1 MEAARALAGSAACGA
16 LGSARRASGSAASGS
31 GAGACASARARL
43 SRACVRR
50 WVAPTAEARPVDA
63 PRGSAAPTARP
74 TRWRERGA
82 GIGHRGARV
91 AARAAGD
98 SVGGDGERASP
109 RSPPARPRRPRR
121 VGASGASPGPSSP
134 ETAEAAPADTRAA
147 AAAARLRSERMKSP
161 AATAA
166 LSSVRARTAADR
178 AGRSL
183 DEQNLATSPVA
194 PSAPIAPSARS
205 RVEASSNKP
214 NDTKTK
220 EKEPKHGELAMLRRE
235 ASTILRALR
244 AARAAPGGLRG
255 AFGDDAG
262 AEKLF
267 EKLLDS
273 LCRAG
278 MVLHAADAL
287 REAIDSD
294 AKAKAKA
301 QGNENENGGSSSVTD
316 IVTPAAVETVVR
328 HAARAGRCRES
339 GALDAF
345 LEFRS
350 LTRRAYARAE
360 DVGVNGFSV
369 TETPHESA
377 RFPTLRSYTDVISAL
392 GKAEARRRRFRGGDS
407 AARAASD
414 SVAAVDVWRLLEE
427 DFAFLQTRG
436 DPDASRL
443 KLDGAAYTA
452 AAAAF
457 LAADDEASAEAL
469 IRAMRREG
477 IEPGARLYNVL
488 IAHFGYKRDVS
499 GVRNTERRMAVSKI
513 RPNAATHGA
522 RVAAYCR
529 CGELELA
536 ETALNSGR
544 ADPDAR
550 NRPTVRAYTALVQ
563 AFSNAGDVAEIDRVL
578 QMMRT
583 DGVSPNCHTYTV
595 AVDGLVERGNASEA
609 ERFVRD
615 MRAAGIQPS
624 AVTYNC
630 LLKSCVGAGTSS
642 SSLLDSM
649 DVERVSS
656 ESPRDRLRRAERVLR
671 EMREDGVATTVV
683 TYNTLIDAC
692 VCAGEPT
699 ESMFKILSALVDA
712 GHRPDVVTY
721 TTLLKHFG
729 KRGDVVAARWLMREM
744 ENDAHVRVDASALNA
759 LIDAFGRGGLTRE
772 AVAAASRMRDVDGH
786 EPDTNTYGAL
796 LDGFARVGD
805 DESAASLYAALRQKG
820 EGADK
825 RGWSPSWVSSS
836 EANETAKRERVGSD
850 ARPDARMR
858 AAVVAACAA
867 SVALTA
873 SALDSADQTNA
884 SLREKSSRLAGVVEA
899 VIADAAAE
907 ANDAASGV
915 AEAVELRKKWR
926 RESTVF
932 GIESSRTVRRVRANG
947 RGARG
952 GGGGVRFPV
961 NDGSGDVRAGCPVP
975 ASWGSPKPSSATGS
989 AADAASLSRRERR
1002 RDARTSDA
1010 AVSASGSASSPDAD
1024 GVTRGFEMWK
1034 HWLGLP
1040 SRYYANGELSE
1051 ESPAA
1056 PMTVAEKKETVAN
1069 ADAAG
1074 TARTSISRTETS
1086 AEKKYTRAEIAD
1098 AVRVLRAAASRKFPD
1113 DPETALRAALDAAGE
1128 GDAKRVA
1135 GDEERA

>member
-1 MEAARALAGSAACGA
+1 
-16 LGSARRASGSAASGS
+16 
-31 GAGACASARARL
+31 
-43 SRACVRR
+43 
-50 WVAPTAEARPVDA
+50 
-63 PRGSAAPTARP
+63 
-74 TRWRERGA
+74 
-82 GIGHRGARV
+82 
-91 AARAAGD
+91 
-98 SVGGDGERASP
+98 
-109 RSPPARPRRPRR
+109 
-121 VGASGASPGPSSP
+121 
-134 ETAEAAPADTRAA
+134 
-147 AAAARLRSERMKSP
+147 MKSP

-183 DEQNLATSPVA
+183 DELDATSPVA
-194 PSAPIAPSARS
+194 PSAPIAASARS
-205 RVEASSNKP
+205 ITREASTNTP

-267 EKLLDS
+267 EKLLDA

-294 AKAKAKA
+294 AKAKAQAK
-301 QGNENENGGSSSVTD
+301 GNGNGSSSYVTD

-350 LTRRAYARAE
+350 LTRRAFMRAE
-360 DVGVNGFSV
+360 DIGVNGFSV
-369 TETPHESA
+369 TEPPHESA

-392 GKAEARRRRFRGGDS
+392 GKAEARRRRLRGGGDS

-414 SVAAVDVWRLLEE
+414 SVTAVDVWRLLEE
-427 DFAFLQTRG
+427 DFAFLISRG

-443 KLDGAAYTA
+443 KPDGAAYTA

-499 GVRNTERRMAVSKI
+499 GVRETERRMAVARV

-563 AFSNAGDVAEIDRVL
+563 AFSRAGDVAEIDRVL
-578 QMMRT
+578 RMMRT

-615 MRAAGIQPS
+615 MRVAGIQPS

-649 DVERVSS
+649 DVERVAS

-699 ESMFKILSALVDA
+699 ESMFTILSALVDA

-772 AVAAASRMRDVDGH
+772 AVAAARRMRDVDGH

-836 EANETAKRERVGSD
+836 EATETAKRERVGSD

-884 SLREKSSRLAGVVEA
+884 SLREKTSRLAGVVEA

-907 ANDAASGV
+907 ANDAASAA
-915 AEAVELRKKWR
+915 AEAVELRKRWR
-926 RESTVF
+926 RESTGF
-932 GIESSRTVRRVRANG
+932 GIEAGRTVRRVRANA

-952 GGGGVRFPV
+952 EGVGRFP
-961 NDGSGDVRAGCPVP
+961 
-975 ASWGSPKPSSATGS
+975 
-989 AADAASLSRRERR
+989 RERR
-1002 RDARTSDA
+1002 
-1010 AVSASGSASSPDAD
+1010 
-1024 GVTRGFEMWK
+1024 
-1034 HWLGLP
+1034 
-1040 SRYYANGELSE
+1040 
-1051 ESPAA
+1051 
-1056 PMTVAEKKETVAN
+1056 
-1069 ADAAG
+1069 
-1074 TARTSISRTETS
+1074 
-1086 AEKKYTRAEIAD
+1086 
-1098 AVRVLRAAASRKFPD
+1098 
-1113 DPETALRAALDAAGE
+1113 
-1128 GDAKRVA
+1128 
-1135 GDEERA
+1135 

>member
-1 MEAARALAGSAACGA
+1 
-16 LGSARRASGSAASGS
+16 
-31 GAGACASARARL
+31 
-43 SRACVRR
+43 
-50 WVAPTAEARPVDA
+50 
-63 PRGSAAPTARP
+63 
-74 TRWRERGA
+74 
-82 GIGHRGARV
+82 
-91 AARAAGD
+91 
-98 SVGGDGERASP
+98 
-109 RSPPARPRRPRR
+109 
-121 VGASGASPGPSSP
+121 
-134 ETAEAAPADTRAA
+134 
-147 AAAARLRSERMKSP
+147 
-161 AATAA
+161 
-166 LSSVRARTAADR
+166 
-178 AGRSL
+178 
-183 DEQNLATSPVA
+183 
-194 PSAPIAPSARS
+194 
-205 RVEASSNKP
+205 
-214 NDTKTK
+214 
-220 EKEPKHGELAMLRRE
+220 
-235 ASTILRALR
+235 
-244 AARAAPGGLRG
+244 
-255 AFGDDAG
+255 
-262 AEKLF
+262 
-267 EKLLDS
+267 
-273 LCRAG
+273 
-278 MVLHAADAL
+278 
-287 REAIDSD
+287 
-294 AKAKAKA
+294 
-301 QGNENENGGSSSVTD
+301 
-316 IVTPAAVETVVR
+316 
-328 HAARAGRCRES
+328 
-339 GALDAF
+339 
-345 LEFRS
+345 
-350 LTRRAYARAE
+350 
-360 DVGVNGFSV
+360 
-369 TETPHESA
+369 
-377 RFPTLRSYTDVISAL
+377 VISAL
-392 GKAEARRRRFRGGDS
+392 GKAEARRRRFRGGGDS

-414 SVAAVDVWRLLEE
+414 SVTAVDVWRLLEE
-427 DFAFLQTRG
+427 DFAFLISRG

-443 KLDGAAYTA
+443 KPDGAAYTA

-499 GVRNTERRMAVSKI
+499 GVRETERRMAVARV

-563 AFSNAGDVAEIDRVL
+563 AFSRAGDVAEIDRVL
-578 QMMRT
+578 RMMRT

-615 MRAAGIQPS
+615 MRVAGIQPS

-649 DVERVSS
+649 DVERVAS

-699 ESMFKILSALVDA
+699 ESMFTILSALVDA

-772 AVAAASRMRDVDGH
+772 AVAAARRMRDVDGH

-836 EANETAKRERVGSD
+836 EATETAKRERVGSD

-884 SLREKSSRLAGVVEA
+884 SLREKTSRLAGVVEA

-907 ANDAASGV
+907 ANDAASAA
-915 AEAVELRKKWR
+915 AEAVELRKRWR
-926 RESTVF
+926 RESTGF
-932 GIESSRTVRRVRANG
+932 GIEAGRTVRRVRANA

-952 GGGGVRFPV
+952 EGVGRFPA
-961 NDGSGDVRAGCPVP
+961 NDVSGDVRAGCPVP
-975 ASWGSPKPSSATGS
+975 ASWGAPKPSSATRP

-1010 AVSASGSASSPDAD
+1010 AVSASGSASSSPDAD

-1074 TARTSISRTETS
+1074 TAQTSISRPETS

-1135 GDEERA
+1135 GDDERA

>member
-31 GAGACASARARL
+31 GAGACASARAR
-43 SRACVRR
+43 VRR
-50 WVAPTAEARPVDA
+50 WVAPTAEARPVAA
-63 PRGSAAPTARP
+63 PRGSSASTARP

-82 GIGHRGARV
+82 GAIGNRSSRV

-98 SVGGDGERASP
+98 SGGGDGERAP
-109 RSPPARPRRPRR
+109 RASPPARPRRPRR
-121 VGASGASPGPSSP
+121 VGASSASSPGSSSP
-134 ETAEAAPADTRAA
+134 ETAEVAPADTRAA
-147 AAAARLRSERMKSP
+147 AAAGRLRSERMKSP

-166 LSSVRARTAADR
+166 LSSVRARSAADR
-178 AGRSL
+178 GADRSL
-183 DEQNLATSPVA
+183 AA
-194 PSAPIAPSARS
+194 
-205 RVEASSNKP
+205 
-214 NDTKTK
+214 
-220 EKEPKHGELAMLRRE
+220 LRTE
-235 ASTILRALR
+235 ASTILRALA

-255 AFGDDAG
+255 AFGDDPD
-262 AEKLF
+262 
-267 EKLLDS
+267 LLDRLLGA

-278 MVLHAADAL
+278 MLPQAADAL
-287 REAIDSD
+287 RDAIEAD
-294 AKAKAKA
+294 A
-301 QGNENENGGSSSVTD
+301 GNEKH
-316 IVTPAAVETVVR
+316 IVGKEAVETVVR

-339 GALDAF
+339 GALAAF
-345 LEFRS
+345 TAFREN
-350 LTRRAYARAE
+350 ARKQAVKEKVSPEAE
-360 DVGVNGFSV
+360 VSFAN
-369 TETPHESA
+369 
-377 RFPTLRSYTDVISAL
+377 FPTLRAYTDVISAL
-392 GKAEARRRRFRGGDS
+392 GKAEARRARRGGGGGGGGVFPGVFPD
-407 AARAASD
+407 AD
-414 SVAAVDVWRLLEE
+414 KTVTDKTVTDKTVTAVDVWRMLE
-427 DFAFLQTRG
+427 DDVLFLRERG
-436 DPDASRL
+436 DDVTASEL
-443 KLDGAAYTA
+443 EPDGAAYTA

-457 LAADDEASAEAL
+457 LAAEDEVSAEAL
-469 IRAMRREG
+469 TRAMRRRG
-477 IEPGARLYNVL
+477 VDVSARLYNVF
-488 IAHFGYKRDVS
+488 IAHEGHKKNVE
-499 GVRNTERRMAVSKI
+499 GVRAVERAMATTRV

-529 CGELELA
+529 CGEIELA
-536 ETALNSGR
+536 ARALASGR

-550 NRPTVRAYTALVQ
+550 RRPTVRAYTALVQ
-563 AFSNAGDVAEIDRVL
+563 AYARDGNVEAVDATL
-578 QMMRT
+578 ALMRG
-583 DGVSPNCHTYTV
+583 DGVAPNCHTYTV
-595 AVDGLVERGNASEA
+595 AVDGLVSRGDARLTLEA

-772 AVAAASRMRDVDGH
+772 AVAAARRMRDVDGH

-805 DESAASLYAALRQKG
+805 DQSAASLYAALRKKG

-836 EANETAKRERVGSD
+836 DANETAKRERVGSD
-850 ARPDARMR
+850 ATPDARMR

-884 SLREKSSRLAGVVEA
+884 SLREKTSRLAGVVEA

-926 RESTVF
+926 RESTGF
-932 GIESSRTVRRVRANG
+932 GIESSRTVRRVRANA

-952 GGGGVRFPV
+952 GGVGRFPS
-961 NDGSGDVRAGCPVP
+961 NDGRGDVRAGCPVP
-975 ASWGSPKPSSATGS
+975 ASWGSPKPSSATRS

-1002 RDARTSDA
+1002 RDARETSA
-1010 AVSASGSASSPDAD
+1010 AVSVSGSSASSPDAD

-1040 SRYYANGELSE
+1040 SRYYANGEVSE

-1074 TARTSISRTETS
+1074 TAQTSISRTETS

-1135 GDEERA
+1135 GDDERA

>member
-1 MEAARALAGSAACGA
+1 
-16 LGSARRASGSAASGS
+16 
-31 GAGACASARARL
+31 
-43 SRACVRR
+43 
-50 WVAPTAEARPVDA
+50 
-63 PRGSAAPTARP
+63 
-74 TRWRERGA
+74 
-82 GIGHRGARV
+82 
-91 AARAAGD
+91 
-98 SVGGDGERASP
+98 
-109 RSPPARPRRPRR
+109 
-121 VGASGASPGPSSP
+121 
-134 ETAEAAPADTRAA
+134 
-147 AAAARLRSERMKSP
+147 MKSP

-194 PSAPIAPSARS
+194 PSAPIAASARS
-205 RVEASSNKP
+205 RVTPASANTP

-267 EKLLDS
+267 EKLLDA

-301 QGNENENGGSSSVTD
+301 NENGNGSSSSVTKCS

-345 LEFRS
+345 LEFRK
-350 LTRRAYARAE
+350 TRRAFMRAE

-443 KLDGAAYTA
+443 KPDGAAYTA

-499 GVRNTERRMAVSKI
+499 GVRETERRMAVARV

-529 CGELELA
+529 CGELVLA

-544 ADPDAR
+544 QDPEER

-563 AFSNAGDVAEIDRVL
+563 AFSRAGDVAEIDRVL
-578 QMMRT
+578 RMMRT

-649 DVERVSS
+649 DGERVSS
-656 ESPRDRLRRAERVLR
+656 SPRDRLRRAERVLR

-699 ESMFKILSALVDA
+699 ESMFTILSALVDA

-772 AVAAASRMRDVDGH
+772 AVAAAARMRDVDGR

-805 DESAASLYAALRQKG
+805 DQSAASLYAALRSRG

-825 RGWSPSWVSSS
+825 RGWSPSWVSS
-836 EANETAKRERVGSD
+836 EANETVKRERVGSD

-867 SVALTA
+867 SVAKA
-873 SALDSADQTNA
+873 SALDSADQTQA
-884 SLREKSSRLAGVVEA
+884 SLREKTSRLAGVVEA
-899 VIADAAAE
+899 VIADAAAS
-907 ANDAASGV
+907 DAASAA
-915 AEAVELRKKWR
+915 AEAVELRKRWR
-926 RESTVF
+926 RESTGA
-932 GIESSRTVRRVRANG
+932 GIEAGRTVRRVRANA

-952 GGGGVRFPV
+952 GGVGRFPV
-961 NDGSGDVRAGCPVP
+961 SDGRDELRAGCPVP
-975 ASWGSPKPSSATGS
+975 VSWGSPKRDATRP
-989 AADAASLSRRERR
+989 AADAAAGSRRERR
-1002 RDARTSDA
+1002 RDARDDA
-1010 AVSASGSASSPDAD
+1010 AVSASGSAASSPDAD

-1040 SRYYANGELSE
+1040 SRYYANGEGSE

-1074 TARTSISRTETS
+1074 SAQTSISRTETS

-1135 GDEERA
+1135 GDDERA